1 MTMNIY
7 IRSAACISP
16 TTTIGSSDMPP
27 APEPAGKVPLARPA
41 GDAPASKPAG
51 NRLTCMEPDYKG
63 LIEPKT
69 LRRMS
74 RIIRMG
80 AAAAMACLREAGQP
94 GKPGSGG
101 SAMRE
106 PVSPNM
112 PQPGGW
118 HMPDAIV
125 TGTGYGCLEDTDL
138 FLTSM
143 IQRKEEALQ
152 PATFIQST
160 HNTVGAQIALILQCT
175 GYNNTFVHRGFSF
188 ENAILDA
195 ILLLQEGEADQVLA
209 GGIDELTDPAYGIL
223 SRFGLYRHTPAGE
236 GAAFFLLTNE
246 ASGEDYAKLEGIA
259 LFDRPGDIGWEMQRF
274 LAEQA
279 VDPGTIDLVIGD
291 EILPDIPTQPYKTQC
306 GEYPTST
313 AYAFWLAA
321 RLIKTGAHRRILIY
335 NQYLGIY
342 HAAFLLTAAK

>member
-7 IRSAACISP
+7 IRSAACIAP
-16 TTTIGSSDMPP
+16 TTTLGAPDVPP
-27 APEPAGKVPLARPA
+27 TA
-41 GDAPASKPAG
+41 KPAG
-51 NRLTCMEPDYKG
+51 NRLACIEPDYKG
-63 LIEPKT
+63 LIDPKA

-80 AAAAMACLREAGQP
+80 VATATVCLRE
-94 GKPGSGG
+94 GG
-101 SAMRE
+101 VE
-106 PVSPNM
+106 
-112 PQPGGW
+112 
-118 HMPDAIV
+118 MPDAIV
-125 TGTGYGCLEDTDL
+125 TGTGYGCLEDTGL

-188 ENAILDA
+188 ENALLDA
-195 ILLLQEGEADQVLA
+195 ILLIQEAEAATVLT
-209 GGIDELTDPAYGIL
+209 GGVDELTDVSFEIL

-236 GAAFFLLTNE
+236 GTAFFLL
-246 ASGEDYAKLEGIA
+246 SGEPNVQDYAKLEGMA
-259 LFDRPGDIGWEMQRF
+259 TFYKPEDVGLEMQRF
-274 LAEQA
+274 LQEQA
-279 VDPGTIDLVIGD
+279 IDPASIDLVIGD
-291 EILPDIPTQPYKTQC
+291 EILQGIPTQPYKTQC

-321 RLIKTGAHRRILIY
+321 TLIKTGVHKRILVY
-335 NQYLGIY
+335 NHYLGIY
-342 HAAFLLTAAK
+342 HAAFLLAAAS

>member
-16 TTTIGSSDMPP
+16 TTTIGSSGVPP
-27 APEPAGKVPLARPA
+27 VAKPA
-41 GDAPASKPAG
+41 GDAPAPKPAG
-51 NRLTCMEPDYKG
+51 NRLTCIEPDYKG

-80 AAAAMACLREAGQP
+80 VATAMACLREADTT
-94 GKPGSGG
+94 
-101 SAMRE
+101 
-106 PVSPNM
+106 
-112 PQPGGW
+112 
-118 HMPDAIV
+118 MPDAIV

-195 ILLLQEGEADQVLA
+195 ILLLQEGEAHRVLA
-209 GGIDELTDPAYGIL
+209 GGIDELTDPAYEIL
-223 SRFGLYRHTPAGE
+223 TRFGLYRHTLAGE

-246 ASGEDYAKLEGIA
+246 GDGEDLAKLEGIA
-259 LFDRPGDIGWEMQRF
+259 LFDSPADIGQEMRRF
-274 LAEQA
+274 LEEHT
-279 VDPGTIDLVIGD
+279 VDPGAIDLVMGD
-291 EILPDIPTQPYKTQC
+291 EILPGIPTQPYKTQC

-313 AYAFWLAA
+313 AYAFWLATQ
-321 RLIKTGAHRRILIY
+321 LIKTGTHRRILIH

-342 HAAFLLTAAK
+342 HAAFLLAAAK